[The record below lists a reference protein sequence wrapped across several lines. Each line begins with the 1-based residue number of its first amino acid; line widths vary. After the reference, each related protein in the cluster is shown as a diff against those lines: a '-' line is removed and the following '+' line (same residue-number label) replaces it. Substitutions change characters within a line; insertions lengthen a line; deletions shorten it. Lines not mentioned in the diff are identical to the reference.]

1 MCKINIL
8 LFLCYT
14 GSVTRGPMHAGHC
27 VLSMHENSDEQMAI
41 MSSNQDQEMYIQSTI
56 SL

>member
-1 MCKINIL
+1 
-8 LFLCYT
+8 
-14 GSVTRGPMHAGHC
+14 MHAGHC